1 MIEIDE
7 LYDEIWKLEE
17 VIEDLK
23 KHGLEE
29 FLEKMITLRDELECK
44 QDLIIQEESVTS
56 EIFSD
61 LCSKREESIYQ
72 LDLKIETIV
81 TLGEPKTKIDAPKE
95 SNNLGQSSWWVE
107 LFV

>member
-1 MIEIDE
+1 MEA
-7 LYDEIWKLEE
+7 WWGNWRF
-17 VIEDLK
+17 K
-23 KHGLEE
+23 KAW
-29 FLEKMITLRDELECK
+29 FRRALEKMITLRDELECK
-44 QDLIIQEESVTS
+44 QDLIIQEESETS

-72 LDLKIETIV
+72 LDLKVERIV